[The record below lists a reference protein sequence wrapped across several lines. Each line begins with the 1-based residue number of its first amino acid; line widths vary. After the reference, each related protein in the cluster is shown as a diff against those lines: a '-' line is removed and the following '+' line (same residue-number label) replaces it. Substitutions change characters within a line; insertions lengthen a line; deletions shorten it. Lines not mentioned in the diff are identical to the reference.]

1 MEEFVREVVKDT
13 LEMVRQQ
20 DILDDKLPENPQA
33 RR

>member
-1 MEEFVREVVKDT
+1 MEEFVGEVVKDT